1 LRLRRIV
8 TFLEAV
14 HRVEVLRALLTVN
27 YQAVWSVVIG
37 SHRRAVSSARPFFA
51 AAASSASITSSFS
64 CVVAGGGM
72 GGMLDRR

>member
-37 SHRRAVSSARPFFA
+37 SHRRAVSSARPFFFA
-51 AAASSASITSSFS
+51 AASITSSFS